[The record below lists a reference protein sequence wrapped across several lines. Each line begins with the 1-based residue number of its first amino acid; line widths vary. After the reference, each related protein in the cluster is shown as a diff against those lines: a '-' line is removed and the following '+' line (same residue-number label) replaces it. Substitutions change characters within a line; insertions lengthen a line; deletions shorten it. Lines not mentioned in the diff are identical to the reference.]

1 MDHPLELYLVTTDHL
16 EECIWFRDEE
26 DFKAG
31 MNAVAVLACIFHI
44 NILAFILMSNHV
56 HFLLECTLAEAQAF
70 INAFKRYHSRYMSCK
85 YGIREMLRK
94 NPVDIER
101 VDLSEESAERAI
113 AYIQMNC
120 VAANICLNP
129 SDYPW
134 GTGNAFFKV
143 KLAKGT
149 PINHISK
156 REQIRLLHSKVDLPS
171 SYLLGEDGYILPE
184 SYVSVRFVESLF
196 RNPGRMNFFLQNSS
210 KAKQRLDASNPNLP
224 AFKDQVI
231 AAGVKDLCH
240 ALFHK
245 RDLSDLTPAQQAEIL
260 KQIRY
265 RFSSHIQQMARIT
278 GIPYNQVVKLLESY

>member
-1 MDHPLELYLVTTDHL
+1 
-16 EECIWFRDEE
+16 
-26 DFKAG
+26 
-31 MNAVAVLACIFHI
+31 
-44 NILAFILMSNHV
+44 
-56 HFLLECTLAEAQAF
+56 
-70 INAFKRYHSRYMSCK
+70 MSCK

-120 VAANICLNP
+120 VAANICLHP

-171 SYLLGEDGYILPE
+171 SYLLGEDGYIL
-184 SYVSVRFVESLF
+184 
-196 RNPGRMNFFLQNSS
+196 
-210 KAKQRLDASNPNLP
+210 

-265 RFSSHIQQMARIT
+265 RFSSHI
-278 GIPYNQVVKLLESY
+278 